1 MLTVTI
7 NLDINVIAMPE
18 RIFMTGL
25 NGTTDA

>member
-7 NLDINVIAMPE
+7 NLDINVIVMSE